1 MKILIIAIL
10 FPCTFF
16 SQEEQY
22 FTLQFEVDARNA
34 LVGGTVNEQGFDLV
48 FKGGFSAQ
56 RFRVD
61 GFFEFFQELR
71 YKTAGINITH
81 LIHHRNRFKQGV
93 GLQISII
100 EKPKKVT
107 PSIGL
112 NGILEYHLDP
122 FFVSARA
129 ETKMRTDWDIT
140 VFSGFVG
147 VGYKL

>member
-1 MKILIIAIL
+1 MKILFIAIL
-10 FPCTFF
+10 LPWPFF

-34 LVGGTVNEQGFDLV
+34 LVGGTVNERGYDLV

-56 RFRVD
+56 WFRVD
-61 GFFEFFQELR
+61 GFFEFFEELR
-71 YKTAGINITH
+71 YKTAGINMTH
-81 LIHHRNRFKQGV
+81 LIHHRRKFKQGM
-93 GLQISII
+93 GLQISLI

-107 PSIGL
+107 PSVGL
-112 NGILEYHLDP
+112 NGILEYNIDP

-147 VGYKL
+147 VGYKI

>member
-1 MKILIIAIL
+1 MKILIIAML

-34 LVGGTVNEQGFDLV
+34 LVGGTVNERGYDLV
-48 FKGGFSAQ
+48 LKGGFSAQ
-56 RFRVD
+56 WFRVD
-61 GFFEFFQELR
+61 GFFEFFEILK
-71 YKTAGINITH
+71 YKTAGVNLTY
-81 LIHHRNRFKQGV
+81 LIHHRRKFKQGV
-93 GLQISII
+93 GLQISLI

-107 PSIGL
+107 PSVGL

-129 ETKMRTDWDIT
+129 ETKIRTDWDIT